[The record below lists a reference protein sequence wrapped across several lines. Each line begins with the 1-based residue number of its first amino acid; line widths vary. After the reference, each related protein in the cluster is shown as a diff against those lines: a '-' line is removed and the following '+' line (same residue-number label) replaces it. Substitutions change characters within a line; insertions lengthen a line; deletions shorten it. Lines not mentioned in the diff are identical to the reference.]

1 MYGFFPEPYFE
12 KVEWRSSAE
21 LSRGLS
27 LKSRV
32 CLWQLPAVS
41 REESTC
47 EARTTQCP
55 SAGSPGQKLRSKVH
69 IYLERIRET
78 GRTLIKAA
86 SKSSQSPSWWE
97 QHTQRMRPGQ
107 TMFRRTLPC
116 LLTLV
121 QFFNFIMNVFK
132 HRYELVRTDNEHL
145 HTQHPDSTFVN
156 IFLYLFH
163 QSVAYTLTHFLK
175 YLKMSCR
182 CFDTSPLNTLAYTS

>member
-1 MYGFFPEPYFE
+1 MPIGWITQTETQE
-12 KVEWRSSAE
+12 QSSYLPGKNKGNRKDVDQGGIKK
-21 LSRGLS
+21 LSVPILS
-27 LKSRV
+27 V
-32 CLWQLPAVS
+32 P
-41 REESTC
+41 
-47 EARTTQCP
+47 
-55 SAGSPGQKLRSKVH
+55 
-69 IYLERIRET
+69 
-78 GRTLIKAA
+78 
-86 SKSSQSPSWWE
+86 
-97 QHTQRMRPGQ
+97 TQRMRPGQ

-121 QFFNFIMNVFK
+121 LFFNFIMNVFK
-132 HRYELVRTDNEHL
+132 HRYELARTDNEHP